1 MTCMQKKIR
10 NTNALI
16 YFEMRKRNSF
26 YWLLIVLLG
35 FGSIQA
41 QNTNSE
47 FQLAVDSI
55 NAILKA
61 NPLAYYTDTNKNS
74 AFIKKISANKQG
86 IITFTDSIPK
96 SKRATKDPKPKL
108 QPDCCPPKSIR
119 TLDLFSVKKWEIYFP
134 NAYLKDQNNQT
145 LGRIVGLRKEDLMQ
159 LKTQLYQLTI
169 LCKKEETSTKL

>member
-1 MTCMQKKIR
+1 MQKMIR

-16 YFEMRKRNSF
+16 PFEMRKRNSF

-35 FGSIQA
+35 FGSIQG

-61 NPLAYYTDTNKNS
+61 NSLAYYTDSNKNS
-74 AFIKKISANKQG
+74 AFIKKISANEQG

-96 SKRATKDPKPKL
+96 SESTTNNAKQKL
-108 QPDCCPPKSIR
+108 QPDCCPPKTIR
-119 TLDLFSVKKWEIYFP
+119 TLDLLSIKQWEIYFP
-134 NAYLKDQNNQT
+134 NAYLKDKNNQT
-145 LGRIVGLRKEDLMQ
+145 IGKIVGLRKVDLYK
-159 LKTQLYQLTI
+159 LKEQFDTLTT
-169 LCKKEETSTKL
+169 LTRNSNN